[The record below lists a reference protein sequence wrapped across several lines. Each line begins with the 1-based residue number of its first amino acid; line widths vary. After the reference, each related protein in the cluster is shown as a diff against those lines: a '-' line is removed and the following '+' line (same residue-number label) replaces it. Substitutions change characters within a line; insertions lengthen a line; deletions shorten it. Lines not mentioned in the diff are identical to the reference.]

1 MTDQFCTFNRIDK
14 ERNVLKQE
22 IEDNQTQ
29 IEHIQKQKVDST
41 CFEVFFLKLHA
52 SFGLNRLCRFCV
64 LYLLIY
70 FKFRWTS

>member
-1 MTDQFCTFNRIDK
+1 MTDQFHTFNRIDK

-29 IEHIQKQKVDST
+29 IEHIQKQKVVSR

-52 SFGLNRLCRFCV
+52 SLGLNRLCRFVCC
-64 LYLLIY
+64 
-70 FKFRWTS
+70 TC